1 MNNIPMRIQRKRVKG
16 WRRPENTKVV
26 TRPGK
31 YGNPFLITAKWGGHL
46 VMDSR
51 YNDPV
56 GFFATSDGQDRA
68 TKCAL
73 DLYRLYLIEKYHA
86 ARANNSIEFTVFKQ
100 DLYGRNL
107 ACFCHLCD
115 KHKDGRPLNE
125 SCPDCDP
132 CHVDVLGELLYGVKE

>member
-1 MNNIPMRIQRKRVKG
+1 MSDLPMRIQRQRVKG
-16 WRRPENTKVV
+16 WRMPENTKSV

-31 YGNPFLITAKWGGHL
+31 YGNPFKVGGYYYKGDIAPNVRFPLLYTQALNENYTDERFTRIDTAE
-46 VMDSR
+46 
-51 YNDPV
+51 
-56 GFFATSDGQDRA
+56 Q
-68 TKCAL
+68 AL
-73 DLYRLYLIEKYHA
+73 DWYRWYMNKRKLDL
-86 ARANNSIEFTVFKQ
+86 S